1 MPRRNGNIYKYVAV
15 VLLQG
20 LNFEKNLKKYVQKTV
35 KSISV
40 NILPVTD
47 IATKTYTEIVL
58 I

>member
-35 KSISV
+35 KSTSV